1 MIKEIQ
7 HKIHVLKLNQ
17 SKIKDESKS
26 LATPNLFVC
35 LVEGI
40 KMSRQHLDEQHEYQK
55 QKFVQELQITKQ
67 KENITN
73 IIHETYVKEL
83 ARIQTLIGQNKQ
95 IALEEA
101 ERLQMEQLALAKRLA
116 HEKKLAKRAAF
127 NQQIVK

>member
-1 MIKEIQ
+1 
-7 HKIHVLKLNQ
+7 
-17 SKIKDESKS
+17 
-26 LATPNLFVC
+26 
-35 LVEGI
+35 
-40 KMSRQHLDEQHEYQK
+40 MSRQHLDEQHEYQK